1 MFQRV
6 LKIQIV
12 VSSPTALNNAVFHV
26 YKLSSPDLAYTVC
39 VGKGEGGIFQL
50 TCDLQVLLSI
60 VWPYFSFYFSVF
72 VVVALLLS
80 TLVRIA
86 FEDDRTHS
94 LRERRFPSTKVR
106 PHPQP
111 TPLFCGLKVT
121 FSFK

>member
-39 VGKGEGGIFQL
+39 V
-50 TCDLQVLLSI
+50 
-60 VWPYFSFYFSVF
+60 